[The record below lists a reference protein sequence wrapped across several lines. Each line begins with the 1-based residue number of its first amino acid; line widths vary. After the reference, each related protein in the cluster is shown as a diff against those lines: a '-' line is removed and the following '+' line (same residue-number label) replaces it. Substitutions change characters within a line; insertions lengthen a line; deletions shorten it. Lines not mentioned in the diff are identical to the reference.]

1 MGADEPHAGIIGVGH
16 QRSRGVKAGVV
27 TDLDAA
33 EQAVRTTI
41 AEAERMAGVT
51 IEDVH
56 VAVSCGRLTSQ
67 SFAAKATIERG
78 VVGDADIARLMAGG
92 RAYAERDGRT
102 LVHLNRLIFRLDG
115 AAGISDPR
123 RMAGRRLVA
132 DLHAVSADDAP
143 VRNLMLLVERCFLS
157 VTGLVAAPYASALAA
172 TSAEERRLGVTC
184 IDIGGGTTSVA
195 VFANGQF
202 VFADAVPVGGD
213 HVTFDIARA
222 LQCPLAEAE
231 RIKVLYGTLVIAPSD
246 EHEVFAYP
254 SRERRRVLAQ
264 HDEGAARAGGT
275 ASRCG
280 SGRAH
285 LRSHGAGVRAHPGN
299 RVVLTGGGSGFV
311 GMREFAMGV
320 LGRPVRVGR
329 PQAVAGLPQ
338 SFSSPAFATA
348 VGLHAAA
355 ITGSQGI
362 ASRRGRDHAPGYFG
376 RVGQWLREGFD
387 AHVGMRQRAR
397 AAVRPGQRRQA
408 GKHTMSSN
416 VQLPKLGNLR
426 PRLTVIGVGG
436 AGGNGINNMIA
447 TGLSGVEFVVA
458 NTDAQALVHSS
469 AEHRI
474 QLGVNLTEGLG
485 AGSRP
490 EIGEAAAEEAIE
502 DIRAGPR
509 ARTWS
514 SSPPA
519 WAAARAP
526 ALPR

>member
-1 MGADEPHAGIIGVGH
+1 VLHKPKTSGGAGAVGLIDIGTTKVVCLIAAEAGADASHARIIGVGH

-92 RAYAERDGRT
+92 RAYAEREGRT
-102 LVHLNRLIFRLDG
+102 LVHLNRLNFRLDG
-115 AAGISDPR
+115 ASGISDPR

-184 IDIGGGTTSVA
+184 IDIGGGTTSIA

-254 SRERRRVLAQ
+254 LAGEEEGSSHSMTKAQLALVVRPRVAALVEHICDRMER
-264 HDEGAARAGGT
+264 
-275 ASRCG
+275 
-280 SGRAH
+280 
-285 LRSHGAGVRAHPGN
+285 AGVRAQPGN
-299 RVVLTGGGSGFV
+299 RVVFTGGGSGFV

-329 PQAVAGLPQ
+329 PQAVVGLPQ

-376 RVGQWLREGFD
+376 RVGQWLREGF
-387 AHVGMRQRAR
+387 
-397 AAVRPGQRRQA
+397 
-408 GKHTMSSN
+408 
-416 VQLPKLGNLR
+416 
-426 PRLTVIGVGG
+426 
-436 AGGNGINNMIA
+436 
-447 TGLSGVEFVVA
+447 
-458 NTDAQALVHSS
+458 
-469 AEHRI
+469 
-474 QLGVNLTEGLG
+474 
-485 AGSRP
+485 
-490 EIGEAAAEEAIE
+490 
-502 DIRAGPR
+502 
-509 ARTWS
+509 
-514 SSPPA
+514 
-519 WAAARAP
+519 
-526 ALPR
+526 